1 MDNFK
6 KFSKYFLFLFL
17 FFFLVFNWSKISWVF
32 NYQAVSGLFSQM
44 FSESN
49 SEENLDKKKITGEYF
64 ESENKIVIPRLDVT
78 APLLL
83 AENSEPEELLD
94 GGAVIFPDSVFP
106 GEPGQTVI
114 LGHSAPPGWPK
125 IKYEWVFSR
134 LEELSE
140 GNEIHVFFNNRK
152 YVYLI
157 TNQKIINVGD
167 DISQAL
173 TISENMLI
181 LVTCWPPGK
190 DYKRLAVEA
199 ALKK

>member
-17 FFFLVFNWSKISWVF
+17 FFFLVFNWSKISWIF

-44 FSESN
+44 FSES
-49 SEENLDKKKITGEYF
+49 SPEENLDKRKITGEYF
-64 ESENKIVIPRLDVT
+64 ESENKIVIPKFDVT

-83 AENSEPEELLD
+83 VENSEPEELLD

-125 IKYEWVFSR
+125 IKYEWVFSQ
-134 LEELSE
+134 LEELSK
-140 GNEIHVFFNNRK
+140 GDEIHVFFNNRK
-152 YVYLI
+152 YIYLVA
-157 TNQKIINVGD
+157 NQKIINVGD
-167 DISQAL
+167 NISQPL
-173 TISENMLI
+173 TISENVLV